1 MRVFLTL
8 LMLLTPCCKK
18 GVTTSVVEKRPLPSS
33 VISQEDDCT
42 KMITSRGIYVLV
54 HAKRIDGTVSLVR
67 SVGEKEIVASIMNEL
82 NADSKNSIYNCWNDG
97 ILVIRSPGEER
108 YVPVHDGRVCVEYD
122 SSNDNQTQIS
132 VNCLLDAAA
141 NIEWRRSFD

>member
-1 MRVFLTL
+1 M
-8 LMLLTPCCKK
+8 
-18 GVTTSVVEKRPLPSS
+18 
-33 VISQEDDCT
+33 
-42 KMITSRGIYVLV
+42 LV

>member
-1 MRVFLTL
+1 MT
-8 LMLLTPCCKK
+8 
-18 GVTTSVVEKRPLPSS
+18 LPSS

-42 KMITSRGIYVLV
+42 KMIASRGIYVLV
-54 HAKRIDGTVSLVR
+54 HAKRIDGSVSLVR

-122 SSNDNQTQIS
+122 SSNDNQTQI
-132 VNCLLDAAA
+132 
-141 NIEWRRSFD
+141 RRRK